1 MSKLKSLVV
10 ATALVCT
17 SFSASAGIV
26 TLMGD
31 DVTFTFEDS
40 TLYGNGTV
48 VGNSIFFAPTNFQ
61 AESLN
66 GEGTVTEDQTLNVRV
81 QVKDESTYTITEV
94 VLAEQ
99 GDYLLNGAGT
109 SVDASARLQVTSNT
123 TTCGFFACTDSE
135 IDNVTGLGTT
145 GALTEWQAFAD
156 IDLAETAGWV
166 FDTDVNAN
174 IQNNLSATTTQA
186 ATSAMIEK
194 KFGAIGI
201 EVTVVPVPAAV
212 WLFMSALG
220 LLGSLRMRRTG

>member
-1 MSKLKSLVV
+1 
-10 ATALVCT
+10 
-17 SFSASAGIV
+17 
-26 TLMGD
+26 
-31 DVTFTFEDS
+31 
-40 TLYGNGTV
+40 
-48 VGNSIFFAPTNFQ
+48 
-61 AESLN
+61 
-66 GEGTVTEDQTLNVRV
+66 
-81 QVKDESTYTITEV
+81 
-94 VLAEQ
+94 
-99 GDYLLNGAGT
+99 
-109 SVDASARLQVTSNT
+109 
-123 TTCGFFACTDSE
+123 
-135 IDNVTGLGTT
+135 
-145 GALTEWQAFAD
+145 FAD